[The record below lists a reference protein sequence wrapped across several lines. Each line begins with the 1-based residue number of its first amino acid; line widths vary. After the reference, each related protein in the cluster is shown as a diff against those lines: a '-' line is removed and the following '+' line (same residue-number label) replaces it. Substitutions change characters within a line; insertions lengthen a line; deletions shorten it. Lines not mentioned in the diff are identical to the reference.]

1 MKDGIKT
8 LPKRKP
14 WYLIAFAPELLQQPS
29 YLSAWASQGDYMWAS
44 QGDYKRSAESQ
55 GSSISRIRELTGVQG
70 SHAES
75 DIGV

>member
-1 MKDGIKT
+1 VKEGIKT

-14 WYLIAFAPELLQQPS
+14 WYLIAFAPELLRQPS
-29 YLSAWASQGDYMWAS
+29 YLSAWASQGDY
-44 QGDYKRSAESQ
+44 KRSAESR
-55 GSSISRIRELTGVQG
+55 GSSISPIRELTGVQG